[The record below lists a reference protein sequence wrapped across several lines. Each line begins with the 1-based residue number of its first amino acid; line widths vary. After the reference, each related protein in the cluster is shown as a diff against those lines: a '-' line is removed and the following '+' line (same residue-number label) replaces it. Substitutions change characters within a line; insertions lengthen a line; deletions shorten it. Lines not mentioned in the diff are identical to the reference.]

1 MRRKTRQM
9 HVGDVRI
16 GGDAPIA
23 VQSMTTMYTRDVEAT
38 VAQIERLEEVGCEL
52 VRVAVPEKA
61 DAERLREIKQR
72 IHIPLIA
79 DIHYNVQLGLL
90 AIQQGVDC
98 VRINPG
104 NLIGGR
110 ASFAKIVQAAKDADV
125 AMRIGVNSG
134 SIDALDQR
142 GQQMRKVQ
150 VRLLE
155 DGTLEKTDPLEERR
169 REREELARRMVDK
182 AIEYCGWA
190 EDLGFTNYKVSLKS
204 SNVLTAVAA
213 YRQFAACSDVPLHLG
228 ITEAG
233 TLVTGAVK
241 SAVGFGLLL
250 ADGIGDTIR
259 VSLTAEPEEEIPVA
273 YEILRSLDLRA
284 RGVTFVSCPSCGRVE
299 IDVLKV
305 ANEVERRLTKVQ
317 TPIQVAVMGCVVNG
331 PGESR
336 DADVGLAGGR
346 GKGVIFRKGIEVRTV
361 PEDEFLDAVLK
372 EVASILPPAEAKLV
386 YPGDGALGPV
396 SAGRTRKTGIAGALP
411 SHAPPSARVA
421 GKPLNML
428 PAGAASWPAN
438 GAPEEPAGE

>member
-1 MRRKTRQM
+1 MRRTTRQI
-9 HVGDVRI
+9 HVGNVCI

-38 VAQIERLEEVGCEL
+38 VAQIRRLEDVGCEL
-52 VRVAVPEKA
+52 VRVAVPESE
-61 DAERLREIKQR
+61 DAAALGAIKR
-72 IHIPLIA
+72 SIRIPLIA
-79 DIHYNVQLGLL
+79 DIHYKGQLGLMS
-90 AIQQGVDC
+90 IEQGVDC

-104 NLIGGR
+104 NLLGGR
-110 ASFAKIVQAAKDADV
+110 KTFEQIVRAARERDV

-142 GQQMRKVQ
+142 GQEMRKVH
-150 VRLLE
+150 VRLLD
-155 DGTLEKTDPLEERR
+155 DGTLEKSDPAEERR
-169 REREELARRMVDK
+169 REREELALRMVEK
-182 AIEYCGWA
+182 ALEYCGWA
-190 EDLGFTNYKVSLKS
+190 EELGFTNYKVSLKS

-213 YRQFAACSDVPLHLG
+213 YRAFAARSDVPLHLG

-250 ADGIGDTIR
+250 AEGIGDTIR

-273 YEILRSLDLRA
+273 YEILRALDLRA

-305 ANEVERRLTKVQ
+305 ATEVEKRLARVQ

-346 GKGVIFRKGIEVRTV
+346 GKGVIYRKGEVVRTV

-372 EVASILPPAEAKLV
+372 EVASLLPEAEARLV
-386 YPGDGALGPV
+386 YPGEGALGPV
-396 SAGRTRKTGIAGALP
+396 SAGRTRKAGIADVRAT
-411 SHAPPSARVA
+411 SAPTPIPPKASGR
-421 GKPLNML
+421 PLTVL
-428 PAGAASWPAN
+428 PAGRAPRSSQAGDASN
-438 GAPEEPAGE
+438 